1 MTAINRNRPTLP
13 RGPGHHLA
21 GRAVTSQAAR
31 TLRPDSGPCDVEQPR
46 PPPARERR
54 CAAESPRPR
63 TGTQVDE
70 AELIGYLKTHIARFK
85 VPRSVAFVDEL
96 PRTST
101 GKTQKFELREK
112 EWAGHASRI
121 QG

>member
-1 MTAINRNRPTLP
+1 MDRAEAAVIGVPDEKWGERPKAFVIRTA
-13 RGPGHHLA
+13 GA
-21 GRAVTSQAAR
+21 
-31 TLRPDSGPCDVEQPR
+31 
-46 PPPARERR
+46 
-54 CAAESPRPR
+54 
-63 TGTQVDE
+63 QVDE

-85 VPRSVAFVDEL
+85 VPGAIAFVDEL

-112 EWAGHASRI
+112 EWAGHTSRI